1 MKGRWMVRR
10 AYHESPLSMSKG
22 HPPLL
27 PCGVTEYTPQG
38 KPFPLPTGGQASK
51 GEKILLENLFIFD

>member
-10 AYHESPLSMSKG
+10 AHHESPLSMSKG
-22 HPPLL
+22 HPSPL

-38 KPFPLPTGGQASK
+38 KPSPLPTGGQASK
-51 GEKILLENLFIFD
+51 GEEILLENLFIFD